1 MKHLILLFCFLVFSN
16 ELIGQQDWL
25 PSPLEMGDR
34 ISMYSEELK
43 EVREVNI
50 YLPEG
55 YRDSLHLN
63 YPVIYLLDGSMN
75 EDFLHVAGLMQFLNM
90 MGMHEPSIVIGI
102 ANIDRRRDF
111 TYPTTIEADK
121 KDFPTAGG
129 SAKFISFIEKD
140 LKPFMQGYYRMNGEE
155 TLIGQSLGGLLA
167 TEILINHPTLFDNYI
182 IVSPSL
188 WWDNESLLIGAE
200 EKMKAIANGD
210 RRISVIVGKGEHKI
224 MRRDAKRLYRLVK
237 KVKQKEW
244 RVSFTLMR
252 KENHATILHNALY
265 RVFAGS

>member
-1 MKHLILLFCFLVFSN
+1 MKHLFLSFCLLVLSN
-16 ELIGQQDWL
+16 VLIGQQEWYPL
-25 PSPLEMGDR
+25 PLTVGENFSLF
-34 ISMYSEELK
+34 SKELQ
-43 EVREVNI
+43 ENREVNV

-55 YRDSLHLN
+55 YRDSVHLK

-102 ANIDRRRDF
+102 ANVDRKRDF

-121 KDFPTAGG
+121 KDFPTTGG
-129 SAKFISFIEKD
+129 SAKFISFIEED
-140 LKPFMQGYYRMNGEE
+140 LKPFVQGYYRMNGEE

-200 EKMKAIANGD
+200 EKLKAIANGD

-224 MRRDAKRLYRLVK
+224 MRRDAKRLYRLLK

-244 RVSFTLMR
+244 RVSFTMMR

-265 RVFAGS
+265 RVFTR

>member
-1 MKHLILLFCFLVFSN
+1 MKHLILSFCFLVLSIVS
-16 ELIGQQDWL
+16 IGQQDWS
-25 PSPLEMGDR
+25 PFPLEMGER
-34 ISMYSEELK
+34 ITLFSEELQ
-43 EVREVNI
+43 EIREVNI

-55 YRDSLHLN
+55 YRDSLHLK

-102 ANIDRRRDF
+102 ANVDRKRDF

-121 KDFPTAGG
+121 RDFPTTGG
-129 SAKFISFIEKD
+129 SAKFISFLEKD
-140 LKPFMQGYYRMNGEE
+140 LKPFLQLVYGRMNGEE

-167 TEILINHPTLFDNYI
+167 TDILINHPTLFDNYV

-200 EKMKAIANGD
+200 EKLKAIANGE
-210 RRISVIVGKGEHKI
+210 RHISIIVGKGEHKI
-224 MRRDAKRLYRLVK
+224 MRRDARRLHRLLK
-237 KVKQKEW
+237 KVEQKEW
-244 RVSFTLMR
+244 DVSFTLMR
-252 KENHATILHNALY
+252 KEDHATILHNALY
-265 RVFAGS
+265 REFAR